1 MTNMKLSTRVPGA
14 PVEPTGEERLIAD
27 TDAINDALDRLYEE
41 RPDLFLPDD
50 ESDDSDDGEEIDLSA
65 YDDDQEET

>member
-27 TDAINDALDRLYEE
+27 TDAVNDALDRLYEE